1 MKFHYKLDYSKLSDK
16 QIVDRVLA
24 EPHDDEAVA
33 YLLHDRYTPLIYHLY
48 HCFTADDTWFDDC
61 VDELFIHLKGKEP
74 AWNTL
79 ALFEWRSTFG
89 YWLRRTAYT
98 KFREILP
105 KLIENGGNNVSIDK
119 DYPQQPLVQLSDG
132 DKESEERRMNKV
144 MLMEAIGRLKDDD
157 QRFVILKRL
166 EGYRSKEIAELLKLK
181 WEKHGIVRYNN
192 DHEVVVPDAG
202 YVDVHTQR
210 AKKELKKLMSN

>member
-24 EPHDDEAVA
+24 EPHDDEAAA
-33 YLLHDRYTPLIYHLY
+33 YLLHDRYAPLIYHLY

-74 AWNTL
+74 AWNAL